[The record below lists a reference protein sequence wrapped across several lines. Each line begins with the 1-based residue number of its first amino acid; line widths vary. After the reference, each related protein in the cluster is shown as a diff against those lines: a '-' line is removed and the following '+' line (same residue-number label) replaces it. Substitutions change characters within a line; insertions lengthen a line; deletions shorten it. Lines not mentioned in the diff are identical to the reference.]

1 MEYKE
6 AQMTGYPSIDRPWLK
21 YYSKEAIEAPLPEG
35 SLYDYMISC
44 NRDHMDDTA
53 LTYFGKKMTYRQLDA
68 RIGECAKALTAYG
81 VGKGEIVSLCML
93 TMPETLI
100 LLYAVNRIGAVCNFL
115 VLNAT
120 KQEMRRQVEL
130 AESRIVFAV
139 SIAAEKVVQAV
150 QDTCVDTVVSIPL
163 FASMPVLAATMARL
177 THQEVPA
184 PQGTTAWREFLKGGK
199 DTELAMAAVR
209 ADDLAV
215 LEYTSGTTGESKG
228 VMLSNRAINS
238 VALHYRCSS
247 TVFEFHRRERF
258 LCVIPPFL
266 AVGLVTA
273 LLMPMCIGFELIV
286 CPDSDPSMT
295 ARNVIRYRPNH
306 LCAAPVFI
314 DDMIED
320 KRIGKMDLSFM
331 STVAYGGDKSDEN
344 WEGRVTEFLFSHG
357 MSHNLVNGYGLTE
370 TAASF
375 CSTTHRTDFMI
386 PFAKNNILIR
396 DTESGEELRL
406 GEEGEVCVTGPSL
419 MLGYYKN
426 PEATAELFFERD
438 GTRWMRT
445 GDLGMVTEDGA
456 FHITGRLKRIF
467 WSLGEDGI
475 VYRVYPMKVEEVIGR
490 YPEVRQCGVVGLT
503 NGKRGYLPVA
513 YVVLRNADADQE
525 EARRS
530 ILNLCRTE
538 LNSSSQLHGLHFVDR
553 LPLTRAG
560 KIDFRELERM
570 AKEDG

>member
-1 MEYKE
+1 
-6 AQMTGYPSIDRPWLK
+6 MTGYPSIDRPWLK

-44 NRDHMDDTA
+44 NRDYMDDAA
-53 LTYFGKKMTYRQLDA
+53 LNYFGKRMTYRQLDA
-68 RIGECAKALTAYG
+68 RIRECAKALTAYG

-120 KQEMRRQVEL
+120 EQEMRRQVEL
-130 AESRIVFAV
+130 AESRIVFTV
-139 SIAAEKVVQAV
+139 SVAAEKVVQAV
-150 QDTCVDTVVSIPL
+150 RGTCVDEVVSIPL
-163 FASMPVLAATMARL
+163 SASMPVLAATMARL
-177 THQEVPA
+177 THQEAHA
-184 PQGTTAWREFLKGGK
+184 PQGATAWREFLKGGK
-199 DTELAMAAVR
+199 DTELVPAVIGT
-209 ADDLAV
+209 DDLAV

-238 VALHYRCSS
+238 VAFHYKCSS
-247 TVFEFHRRERF
+247 TVFEFHRKERF
-258 LCVIPPFL
+258 LCVVPPFF
-266 AVGLVTA
+266 AFGLVTT
-273 LLMPMCIGFELIV
+273 LLMPMCIGFELILYPN
-286 CPDSDPSMT
+286 PDPT
-295 ARNVIRYRPNH
+295 AMAENVIRYKPSH
-306 LCAAPVFI
+306 LLTGPLFI
-314 DDMIED
+314 DKFVED
-320 KRIGKMDLSFM
+320 ERIKKMDLSFL
-331 STVAYGGDKSDEN
+331 STVGYGGDKGDLN
-344 WEGRVTEFLFSHG
+344 WEKGISEYLLLHG
-357 MSHNLVNGYGLTE
+357 MSHRLANGYGLTE

-396 DTESGEELRL
+396 DTESGEEMCL
-406 GEEGEVCVTGPSL
+406 GEEGEICVTGPSL

-426 PEATAELFFERD
+426 PEATADLFFERD

-475 VYRVYPMKVEEVIGR
+475 VYRVYPMKVEEVISR
-490 YPEVRQCGVVGLT
+490 YPEVRQCGVVGLA

-530 ILNLCRTE
+530 ILNLCRAE